1 MASIKTVL
9 RKKKLSDGSYPV
21 CLRITKNRKTKY
33 FSTIFRA
40 MPYEWNENSGNF
52 RKNAENYI
60 QSNRLL
66 LKLQSE
72 AFKIYTN
79 LEIENKHFSLDD
91 FEKCFRLEKNPV
103 HNNVFNFWKEI
114 IDEMNTAG
122 RTGNAQVYKDV
133 MHVVKLFHRSQHLI
147 FKDLNPSF
155 LNKFEVFC
163 RARGGTDGGIGI
175 KMRAIRAIYNFAIQ
189 RNLAKEEEYPFK
201 DYKISKL
208 KGKGS
213 KKALSFPQV
222 VEILK
227 LDLNKYPHLT
237 NCRHYFAFSF
247 YTRGM
252 NFTDML
258 WLEWKNVTED
268 RIYYTRSKTKG
279 NFTIKILSPVREI
292 LEYYKKSSLNTKYV
306 FPLLLSDNLT
316 PAQISNRK
324 HKTLQRYNK
333 ELKEIAQICNID
345 KPLTSY
351 VARHSFANSLKQK
364 GVATDVISESMGHQ
378 NLAITQAYLK
388 ELDNSVLDEAS
399 ELLLVT

>member
-1 MASIKTVL
+1 MATIKTVL

-21 CLRITKNRKTKY
+21 CLRITKNRKSKY
-33 FSTIFRA
+33 FSTIFKA
-40 MPYEWNENSGNF
+40 MPYEWNDNTGDF

-66 LKLQSE
+66 LKLKSE

-79 LEIENKHFSLDD
+79 LEIENNNFSLDD
-91 FEKCFRLEKNPV
+91 FENCFRLEKNPIQ
-103 HNNVFNFWKEI
+103 NNVFNFWSEI
-114 IDEMNTAG
+114 TDEMNTAG
-122 RTGNAQVYKDV
+122 RTGNARVYKDV
-133 MHVVKLFHRSQHLI
+133 MHVVKLYHRSHHLT
-147 FKDLNPSF
+147 FKDITPAF

-175 KMRAIRAIYNFAIQ
+175 KMRGIRAIYNFAIQ
-189 RNLAKEEEYPFK
+189 RNIAREEDYPFK

-208 KGKGS
+208 KGKGL

-222 VEILK
+222 MEIIK
-227 LDLNKYPHLT
+227 MDLNEYPHLT
-237 NCRHYFAFSF
+237 QSRNYFAFSF

-252 NFTDML
+252 NFADML
-258 WLEWKNVTED
+258 GLEWKNVTED
-268 RIYYTRSKTKG
+268 RIFYTRSKTKG
-279 NFTIKILSPVREI
+279 NFTIKILPPVREI
-292 LEYYKKSSLNTKYV
+292 LDYYKERSLDTKYV
-306 FPLLLSDNLT
+306 FPILLSDNLT
-316 PAQISNRK
+316 PAQIANRK

-351 VARHSFANSLKQK
+351 VARHSYANCLKQK

-388 ELDNSVLDEAS
+388 ELDNTVLDDAS
-399 ELLLVT
+399 ELLLAT